1 MALTESYMLPLQT
14 KAPPFLLPNVVSGSV
29 ETLDQLKGSTGTLV
43 VFMCNHCP
51 YVVHLLD
58 ALLATAKEFAQKG
71 VNTIG
76 ISSNSI
82 LSHPQDG
89 PDEMKKLALEKNFP
103 FPYLYD
109 ETQEVAHAYN
119 AACTPDFFL
128 FNSDLRLYYR
138 GRYDDSRPGNTHPL
152 TGKDLHLACEAMI
165 GNKEYTP
172 LQYPSMGC
180 NIKWHKGNSPKERA

>member
-128 FNSDLRLYYR
+128 FDENKSLVYR
-138 GRYDDSRPGNTHPL
+138 GRLDDSRPGNDKPL
-152 TGKDLHLACEAMI
+152 TGKDLRAAIDALLSLQPI
-165 GNKEYTP
+165 SSV
-172 LQYPSMGC
+172 QYPSGGC
-180 NIKWHKGNSPKERA
+180 NIKWKDS